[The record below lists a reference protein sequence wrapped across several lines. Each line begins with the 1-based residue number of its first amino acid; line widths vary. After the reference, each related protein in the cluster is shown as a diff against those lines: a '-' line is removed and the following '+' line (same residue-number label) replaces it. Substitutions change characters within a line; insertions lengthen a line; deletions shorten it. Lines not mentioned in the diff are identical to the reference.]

1 MGAARKV
8 DAFEAW
14 SKQRGLVAR
23 DVDRR
28 RVAGELLELAGDG
41 ALDADHIEELA
52 KKYRQGLMGARAILG
67 AKRVGQELLEWQEEQ
82 AKEADRPRSIRPDP
96 RLEDGEEPPRAES
109 IRPTSLSS
117 APAAGRSTR
126 PQPRSVA
133 PSEAPPAASATISE
147 VPSAAKAEV
156 PSDDLPA
163 PSTSLSQPAERP
175 RSDPPLSVSLKAP
188 AAPKLDAALLGEDS
202 FAVDDAPVAPKKKPR
217 FELPHADLPEV
228 ERSEEGVSEE
238 RKKRARLEQSAI
250 DASAGNFNSVPPP
263 LKSTRPPGLDR
274 IPSNRPPPIL
284 AAAADTTSSGFVLS
298 PRMIGMGLGALLM
311 VVLAIVFFARPA
323 FLFANSARPVMGD
336 FTSKHLKLRWVFPDQ
351 WLHAEDLDDSESTRD
366 GYKRKVS
373 VFYRGTSANNFQAQ
387 FTLVTFEGKPVS
399 PNDAQQLGANEVI
412 GTAMRRRCDPGSIN
426 NVPATVCTSL
436 AARPGQAYA
445 VVEEYFALEQRGI
458 FLRFQFAVDS
468 PIPQDPQ
475 SMSVQSDLNE
485 RQMQQRLDEVDKLVR
500 SIQPLR

>member
-1 MGAARKV
+1 MGVARKV
-8 DAFEAW
+8 EAFEAW

-41 ALDADHIEELA
+41 ALNGDHIEELA

-67 AKRVGQELLEWQEEQ
+67 AKRVGHELLEWQEEQ
-82 AKEADRPRSIRPDP
+82 AKQGDRPRSIRPDP

-117 APAAGRSTR
+117 APAAGRSVR

-133 PSEAPPAASATISE
+133 PSEAPPARPAPISD
-147 VPSAAKAEV
+147 VPGVE
-156 PSDDLPA
+156 PSVHPDSDLPA
-163 PSTSLSQPAERP
+163 RSATASQSPERP
-175 RSDPPLSVSLKAP
+175 RSDPPLAVSLKAP
-188 AAPKLDAALLGEDS
+188 AAPKLDASLLGEES

-217 FELPHADLPEV
+217 FELPHGDLPEV
-228 ERSEEGVSEE
+228 ERTDEGVSEE
-238 RKKRARLEQSAI
+238 RKKRAALEQSAI
-250 DASAGNFNSVPPP
+250 DASAGSFHSVPPP

-284 AAAADTTSSGFVLS
+284 AAAADTAPSGTVLS
-298 PRMIGMGLGALLM
+298 PRMIGMGVGAILM
-311 VVLAIVFFARPA
+311 LVVGFVFFVRPA
-323 FLFANSARPVMGD
+323 FLFANAARPVMGE
-336 FTSKHLKLRWVFPDQ
+336 FKSKHLKLRWIFPDQ

-373 VFYRGTSANNFQAQ
+373 VFYRGTSATNFQSQ

-412 GTAMRRRCDPGSIN
+412 GTAMRRRCDPVPIN
-426 NVPATVCTSL
+426 NVPATVCTSM
-436 AARPGQAYA
+436 AVRPGQAFA
-445 VVEEYFALEQRGI
+445 VVEEYFALEQRGV
-458 FLRFQFAVDS
+458 FLRFQFAVD
-468 PIPQDPQ
+468 PPTMQDPQ
-475 SMSVQSDLNE
+475 ALNQQADLDE
-485 RQMQQRLDEVDKLVR
+485 MRMQQRLEEVDKLVR
-500 SIQPLR
+500 SIQPLN

>member
-1 MGAARKV
+1 MGVARKV

-23 DVDRR
+23 DVDRH

-41 ALDADHIEELA
+41 ALNGDHIEELA

-109 IRPTSLSS
+109 IRPTPLSS
-117 APAAGRSTR
+117 APAAGRSAR
-126 PQPRSVA
+126 PSPASVA
-133 PSEAPPAASATISE
+133 PSAPPPEAVAISE
-147 VPSAAKAEV
+147 VPGAPES
-156 PSDDLPA
+156 DLPSPSVSPSQA
-163 PSTSLSQPAERP
+163 PEHP

-188 AAPKLDAALLGEDS
+188 AAPKLDAELLGGES
-202 FAVDDAPVAPKKKPR
+202 FAVDDAPIAPKKKPR
-217 FELPHADLPEV
+217 FELPHSDLPEV

-238 RKKRARLEQSAI
+238 RKKRAKLEQSAI

-284 AAAADTTSSGFVLS
+284 SAAADTAPSGLVLS
-298 PRMIGMGLGALLM
+298 GRMIGMGLGAILM
-311 VVLAIVFFARPA
+311 VVLGLVFFVRPA

-336 FTSKHLKLRWVFPDQ
+336 FASKHLKLRWVFPDQ

-366 GYKRKVS
+366 GFKRKVS
-373 VFYRGTSANNFQAQ
+373 VFYRGTSANNFQSQ

-412 GTAMRRRCDPGSIN
+412 GTAMRRRCDPVPIN
-426 NVPATVCTSL
+426 NVPATLCTSL
-436 AARPGQAYA
+436 AVRPGQAYA

-458 FLRFQFAVDS
+458 FLRFQFAIDS

-475 SMSVQSDLNE
+475 SMSAQSDLSE